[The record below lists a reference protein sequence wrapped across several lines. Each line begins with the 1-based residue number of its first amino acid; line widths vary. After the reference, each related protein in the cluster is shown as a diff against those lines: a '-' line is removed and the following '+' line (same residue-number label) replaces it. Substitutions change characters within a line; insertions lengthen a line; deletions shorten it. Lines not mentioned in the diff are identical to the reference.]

1 MAPFKLIS
9 GSFALVKQSST
20 FPNTAYGTSEPR
32 FKSKALLRGSYLL
45 VWLLLCALTP
55 LEAGLVFPEAED
67 EVEPEAEVEEAPAL
81 VTAAFL
87 ASNIK
92 SHIRGWKYK
101 CTIYIHRNSRS
112 KNVKGSC
119 DSTHPDL
126 DRGFPSVLQS
136 WSSGW
141 RCLRQKFKW
150 HWSHVTRIISF
161 CLQPPLEHLLVKI
174 WK

>member
-1 MAPFKLIS
+1 MWKKTL
-9 GSFALVKQSST
+9 Q
-20 FPNTAYGTSEPR
+20 NTEYKTSKPR
-32 FKSKALLRGSYLL
+32 FKSKALFSGSYLL
-45 VWLLLCALTP
+45 VWLLLFVLTP

-67 EVEPEAEVEEAPAL
+67 ELEPEAEVAEALAL
-81 VTAAFL
+81 ITAAFL
-87 ASNIK
+87 SLNTK
-92 SHIRGWKYK
+92 SHIRGWK
-101 CTIYIHRNSRS
+101 CQRTLYINLNSKS
-112 KNVKGSC
+112 KNLKGWH

-136 WSSGW
+136 WSSGC

>member
-9 GSFALVKQSST
+9 RSFALVKQSST

-92 SHIRGWKYK
+92 LHI
-101 CTIYIHRNSRS
+101 
-112 KNVKGSC
+112 
-119 DSTHPDL
+119 
-126 DRGFPSVLQS
+126 
-136 WSSGW
+136 
-141 RCLRQKFKW
+141 
-150 HWSHVTRIISF
+150 
-161 CLQPPLEHLLVKI
+161 
-174 WK
+174 